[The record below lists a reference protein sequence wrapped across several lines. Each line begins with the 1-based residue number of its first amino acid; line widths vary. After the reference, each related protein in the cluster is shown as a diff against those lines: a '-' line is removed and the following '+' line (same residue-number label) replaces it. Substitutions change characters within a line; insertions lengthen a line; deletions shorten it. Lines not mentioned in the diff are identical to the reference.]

1 MRLMVACGKW
11 LGRLLRGMVVASESL
26 GIALGVAV
34 VCAIAT
40 TRANTAGKIWGLPYA
55 GGLQEGTAW
64 ESLQLAVAE
73 GLSNLRLVFDSAS
86 MRVETKMADVT
97 AIGDVASKLQAI
109 GLDVHEKTST
119 TSTASTTG
127 LLK

>member
-11 LGRLLRGMVVASESL
+11 TGRLLRGMVVASESL

-34 VCAIAT
+34 VCAIAS
-40 TRANTAGKIWGLPYA
+40 TRANTAVRLWGLPNA

-64 ESLQLAVAE
+64 ESLQLAMAK
-73 GLSNLRLVFDSAS
+73 GLSNLRLVFDPAS
-86 MRVETKMADVT
+86 MRVETKMVAVT
-97 AIGDVASKLQAI
+97 AIGDAASKLQAI

-119 TSTASTTG
+119 TSTAPTTG